1 VKRTKDQSSRSSII
15 PIVVTV
21 VALAIAAVHLM
32 WPKMKIDGVLL
43 GLLVIAVL
51 PWMGSVFESV
61 EGAGWKVTY
70 RKLRADLDST
80 RTQLEITRGEVESTR
95 NRTDFIESTGISD
108 LSPGSPVEEL
118 RQLVDRYDSIR
129 ENMKS
134 GMPRTKEMTDVVR
147 HLTILANKLDN
158 IDWPAYLESSDGGER
173 LAAYS
178 YFYAR
183 PRPSAASGIVSVLTR
198 IEKTPFGQY
207 WAIRAL
213 GSIMDAYPTSLYRFL
228 PILNNF
234 LPELPAGTDRYYELS
249 RIIDAAE

>member
-1 VKRTKDQSSRSSII
+1 VKRTKDQSSRFAII

-21 VALAIAAVHLM
+21 VALAIAAAHLM
-32 WPKMKIDGVLL
+32 WSKMRIDGVLL

-70 RKLRADLDST
+70 RRLRADLDST
-80 RTQLEITRGEVESTR
+80 RTELEIMQGEVQSTR
-95 NRTDFIESTGISD
+95 NRTDFMESTGVSD

-118 RQLVDRYDSIR
+118 RQLVQRYDGIR

-134 GMPRTKEMTDVVR
+134 GAPRTKEMTDVVR
-147 HLTILANKLDN
+147 HLAILAKNLDN
-158 IDWPAYLESSDGGER
+158 IDWPAYLSSSDGGKR
-173 LAAYS
+173 LAAYA
-178 YFYAR
+178 YYYAR
-183 PRPSAASGIVSVLTR
+183 PRPSAASDIVSVLTS

-213 GSIMDAYPTSLYRFL
+213 GSIMDSYPSSLDRFL

-234 LPELPAGTDRYYELS
+234 LPDLPAGTDRSYELS
-249 RIIDAAE
+249 RIIDAI